1 MFFNHGNKNNDVIY
15 VYMRVVTYHDISTTS
30 LVIGVMF
37 ANLAV
42 YNVSLIGASP

>member
-1 MFFNHGNKNNDVIY
+1 MMFVIY
-15 VYMRVVTYHDISTTS
+15 VYMRVVTYHDIAS

-42 YNVSLIGASP
+42 